1 MKRRWI
7 LITVICL
14 GLIAP
19 RVALAASAKSEKG
32 DYQKQ
37 IETQLKAFNEKL
49 KELKGKAV
57 ELKEDAKAEYNE
69 QMRALENKEKAANQ
83 KLKELKSAS
92 AKTWDKV
99 KAQMDAAMDELNKEY
114 EKIASRFKKT

>member
-7 LITVICL
+7 LITLICL

-32 DYQKQ
+32 DYQKR
-37 IETQLKAFNEKL
+37 IETQLKEFNQKL
-49 KELKGKAV
+49 KELKGKAA
-57 ELKEDAKAEYNE
+57 EFKEDAKAEYNE
-69 QMRALENKEKAANQ
+69 QIRAFEKKEKAANE
-83 KLKELKSAS
+83 KLKELKSAG
-92 AKTWDKV
+92 AKTWDKA

-114 EKIASRFKKT
+114 EKIASRFRKT